1 MAEKKKNK
9 SNSISNKKIKKHNK
23 LLADSLLIGFMIL
36 FSLTYFY
43 LDASV
48 TGTAVLNGSY
58 FGIKIIQEFNGTE
71 LNNSGEVYFNTT
83 FNHTSGFVQLNDSAD
98 FGFGST
104 GRNFSFRGNYTS
116 KIINLNATASVDNI
130 SWGEEVPYRE
140 ELVGGFAPGSNFFET
155 TSATR
160 GFNMTGLILLM
171 HFNNITNFE
180 NATNGSNF
188 TVYDWSLNG
197 FNGTGAT
204 SSYNGGPQFNETGGK
219 FGGAF
224 EFDGKAKN
232 DYITLGTSSVLNL
245 NSPSTFTITL
255 WIKRASSTTG
265 QEFIV

>member
-104 GRNFSFRGNYTS
+104 GRNFSYRGNYTS
-116 KIINLNATASVDNI
+116 KIINANLTS
-130 SWGEEVPYRE
+130 SWNNFSFGEGIPYGEELPSVPVSGQE
-140 ELVGGFAPGSNFFET
+140 FVET
-155 TSATR
+155 SSSLR
-160 GFNMTGLILLM
+160 GFNMTGLVLLM
-171 HFNNITNFE
+171 HFNNDTVNNRENYNSTNGTVVDFSGNNNNG
-180 NATNGSNF
+180 NATNSIISN
-188 TVYDWSLNG
+188 YKPNDG
-197 FNGTGAT
+197 R
-204 SSYNGGPQFNETGGK
+204 
-219 FGGAF
+219 FGGA
-224 EFDGKAKN
+224 
-232 DYITLGTSSVLNL
+232 
-245 NSPSTFTITL
+245 
-255 WIKRASSTTG
+255 
-265 QEFIV
+265 